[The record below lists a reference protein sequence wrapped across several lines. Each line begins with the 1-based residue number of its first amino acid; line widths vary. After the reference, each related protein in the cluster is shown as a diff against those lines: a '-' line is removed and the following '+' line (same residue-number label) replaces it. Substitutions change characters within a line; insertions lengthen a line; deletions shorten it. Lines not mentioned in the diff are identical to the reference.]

1 MHGSSHRNALSVR
14 ASLGL
19 PAGETQGQARVL
31 TGGGRGERIVADMPR
46 RARVVAVGVPHHVTQ
61 RGNNRQQVFFSDAH
75 RRLYL
80 ALLAEQA
87 ERYRLQ
93 ILGYCLMPNH
103 VHAIVVPEMQTS
115 MAQGLGRAHNAYSR
129 YFNQSRRRSGHL
141 WQNRFYSAPLDRA
154 HLSEALRYVDL
165 NPVRARLTDEPLE
178 YRWSSAQAHAAGCDA
193 AGLIDPRAWQANCPR
208 GDWSDC
214 GSQQEP
220 VARWEIRRLFDA
232 SSVKPVSAS
241 SQASP
246 EGSRRPRPP
255 ELLHLS
261 RSVPR
266 AQGVGPSI
274 SGPRVSPVADFCH
287 VPSGLVGVPGFAGQA
302 WRTAED
308 QGRRSC

>member
-1 MHGSSHRNALSVR
+1 
-14 ASLGL
+14 
-19 PAGETQGQARVL
+19 
-31 TGGGRGERIVADMPR
+31 MPR

-193 AGLIDPRAWQANCPR
+193 AGLIDPQAWQAICPQ
-208 GDWSDC
+208 GDWSERLAPARGQDEDWAERLRLATRT
-214 GSQQEP
+214 GKPLGDQEF
-220 VARWEIRRLFDA
+220 VRRLERETGLSFQPG
-232 SSVKPVSAS
+232 KP
-241 SQASP
+241 
-246 EGSRRPRPP
+246 GRPP
-255 ELLHLS
+255 K
-261 RSVPR
+261 
-266 AQGVGPSI
+266 AK
-274 SGPRVSPVADFCH
+274 A
-287 VPSGLVGVPGFAGQA
+287 AGA
-302 WRTAED
+302 AT
-308 QGRRSC
+308 